1 MSGTDIFKLA
11 VRRMADSAMAVIQAA
26 KLTPSQVECVIPH
39 QANIRII
46 QAMAKMA
53 GIPMEKIFVNVD
65 RYGNTSAASNLIA
78 LYEAAE
84 EGRIQRG
91 DRVVLVAFGA
101 GLTWGSIA
109 LQW

>member
-1 MSGTDIFKLA
+1 MVDSALA
-11 VRRMADSAMAVIQAA
+11 VIKAA
-26 KLTPSQVECVIPH
+26 KLTREEIKCVIPH

-53 GIPMEKIFVNVD
+53 GIPMDKVFVNVD

-91 DRVVLVAFGA
+91 DHVVLVAFGA